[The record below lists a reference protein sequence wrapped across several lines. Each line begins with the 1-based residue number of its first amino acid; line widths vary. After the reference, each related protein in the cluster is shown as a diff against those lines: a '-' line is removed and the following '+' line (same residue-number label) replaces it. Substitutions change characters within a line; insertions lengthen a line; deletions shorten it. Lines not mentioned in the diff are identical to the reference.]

1 MCWDDVVPE
10 VLVQHVDVCPGP
22 VTYGDLVVVEEILP
36 WVMEHLGRVQHLRP
50 ISPTYLVT
58 K

>member
-1 MCWDDVVPE
+1 M
-10 VLVQHVDVCPGP
+10 LVQHVDVCPGP

>member
-1 MCWDDVVPE
+1 M
-10 VLVQHVDVCPGP
+10 LVQHVDVCPGP
-22 VTYGDLVVVEEILP
+22 VPDVDLVVVEEILTR
-36 WVMEHLGRVQHLRP
+36 VMEHLGRVQHLRP